1 MNKVTSLLQTAA
13 RLVTTQMVEWSL
25 LHDTKTWPL
34 LGWPVV
40 QPRGGS
46 MRGFNL
52 QLEHKEKNDENNS
65 GSCHDKDAHHLVV
78 LLLVRVSLLQLL
90 QALLNPGLHGV

>member
-40 QPRGGS
+40 QPRGG
-46 MRGFNL
+46 
-52 QLEHKEKNDENNS
+52 EHE
-65 GSCHDKDAHHLVV
+65 
-78 LLLVRVSLLQLL
+78 RF
-90 QALLNPGLHGV
+90 

>member
-13 RLVTTQMVEWSL
+13 LLVTTQMAEWSL

-40 QPRGGS
+40 QPWGGGS
-46 MRGFNL
+46 MRGLIYSLNTKRRMMRTIVEAAMTRMHIILWFFFWYV
-52 QLEHKEKNDENNS
+52 S
-65 GSCHDKDAHHLVV
+65 AFCSCC
-78 LLLVRVSLLQLL
+78 R
-90 QALLNPGLHGV
+90 PC